1 MSQNILIKFSG
12 TTSPNVDNFTIV
24 KSSATSNGISVT
36 SGTNPL
42 NNGGT
47 VTGTIGVFDS
57 NITNTTIA
65 TGVSRTELIDGFMVT
80 GITCGDFEVIGASST
95 GSCLNQEHVNV
106 MIFND
111 YPEITFNM
119 NYSVPDGDASFFSTL
134 TILGTNG
141 TPNPTTSSLS
151 LTVYETGSYQSS
163 SFLEYDGTYSFT
175 YTTTQYGGSAS
186 QTGKQTTLTYTDCTL
201 V

>member
-1 MSQNILIKFSG
+1 
-12 TTSPNVDNFTIV
+12 
-24 KSSATSNGISVT
+24 
-36 SGTNPL
+36 
-42 NNGGT
+42 
-47 VTGTIGVFDS
+47 
-57 NITNTTIA
+57 
-65 TGVSRTELIDGFMVT
+65 
-80 GITCGDFEVIGASST
+80 
-95 GSCLNQEHVNV
+95 